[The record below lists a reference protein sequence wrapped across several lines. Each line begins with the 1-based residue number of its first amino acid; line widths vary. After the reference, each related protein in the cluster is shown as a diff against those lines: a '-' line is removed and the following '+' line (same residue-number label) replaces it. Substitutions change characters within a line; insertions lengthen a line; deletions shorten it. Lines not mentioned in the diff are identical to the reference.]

1 MSHPET
7 SEHASIGRRLRQA
20 REARGATTAD
30 AGAALHLP
38 LTVIE
43 ALEAERF
50 PQLGAAVY
58 VRGHLRSYLRWLG
71 LPEVL
76 VDSALQKVDAN
87 PPALRSATH
96 VPHLRYLADRYAV
109 RAVYVLLTLSI
120 IVPALW
126 VATEHAN
133 LGAPRDAARS
143 LDQAPVPIVPGGASP
158 ALRQGAGETAAT
170 AALTDMPVPPPLPP
184 GLAEE
189 HTVIASLA
197 PFYGTE
203 SRAQPPLP
211 EVPAAAASPADQ
223 WQFRFLAD
231 SWVEIVG
238 KDGERLEYGI
248 VRAGTERSYPAG
260 SIARVALGNATAVRI
275 DRDGGAVDF
284 ERFRRANVARFAVS
298 SDGELRPLGE

>member
-1 MSHPET
+1 MSHPEN

-20 REARGATTAD
+20 RETRGATAAD
-30 AGAALHLP
+30 AAAALHLP
-38 LTVIE
+38 LNVIE
-43 ALEAERF
+43 SLEAERF
-50 PQLGAAVY
+50 QQLGAAVY
-58 VRGHLRSYLRWLG
+58 VRGHLRSYLRWLD

-76 VDSALQKVDAN
+76 VDSALKQVDAN

-133 LGAPRDAARS
+133 LGGARDTARS
-143 LDQAPVPIVPGGASP
+143 LDEAPLPLTPNPAAPALPGGDTTA
-158 ALRQGAGETAAT
+158 ETATVASVP
-170 AALTDMPVPPPLPP
+170 LTPPLPAA
-184 GLAEE
+184 AEE

-197 PFYGTE
+197 PFYGSE
-203 SRAQPPLP
+203 SRSQTPLP

-238 KDGERLEYGI
+238 KDGQRLEYGL

-275 DRDGGAVDF
+275 ERDGSVLDF
-284 ERFRRANVARFAVS
+284 DRFRRANVARFAVS
-298 SDGELRPLGE
+298 SEGELRPLGE

>member
-1 MSHPET
+1 MSHPEN

-20 REARGATTAD
+20 REARGATAAD
-30 AGAALHLP
+30 AAAALHLP
-38 LTVIE
+38 LNVIE
-43 ALEAERF
+43 SLEAERF
-50 PQLGAAVY
+50 QQLGAAVY
-58 VRGHLRSYLRWLG
+58 VRGHLRSYLRWLD

-76 VDSALQKVDAN
+76 VDSALKQVDAN
-87 PPALRSATH
+87 PPELRSATH

-133 LGAPRDAARS
+133 LGGARDAARS
-143 LDQAPVPIVPGGASP
+143 LDEAPLPLAPNPAAPALPGGDTTAETSTVAS
-158 ALRQGAGETAAT
+158 
-170 AALTDMPVPPPLPP
+170 VPMTPPLPAA
-184 GLAEE
+184 AEE

-197 PFYGTE
+197 PFYGSE
-203 SRAQPPLP
+203 SRSQTPLP

-275 DRDGGAVDF
+275 ERDGSVLDF
-284 ERFRRANVARFAVS
+284 DRFRRANVARFAVS
-298 SDGELRPLGE
+298 SEGELRPLGE

>member
-1 MSHPET
+1 
-7 SEHASIGRRLRQA
+7 
-20 REARGATTAD
+20 
-30 AGAALHLP
+30 
-38 LTVIE
+38 
-43 ALEAERF
+43 
-50 PQLGAAVY
+50 
-58 VRGHLRSYLRWLG
+58 VRGHLRSYLRWLA

-76 VDSALQKVDAN
+76 VDSALKQVDAN

-133 LGAPRDAARS
+133 RGAVRDAARS
-143 LDQAPVPIVPGGASP
+143 LDEAPRPLSP
-158 ALRQGAGETAAT
+158 NPDALSSAGSSGDGTGTALAEVT
-170 AALTDMPVPPPLPP
+170 MPPLAPAA
-184 GLAEE
+184 GEE

-197 PFYGTE
+197 PFYGNE
-203 SRAQPPLP
+203 PRNQPPLP

-238 KDGERLEYGI
+238 TDGQRLEYGI
-248 VRAGTERSYPAG
+248 VRAGTERSYPTGA
-260 SIARVALGNATAVRI
+260 IARIALGNATAVRI
-275 DRDGGAVDF
+275 ERDGGAVDF